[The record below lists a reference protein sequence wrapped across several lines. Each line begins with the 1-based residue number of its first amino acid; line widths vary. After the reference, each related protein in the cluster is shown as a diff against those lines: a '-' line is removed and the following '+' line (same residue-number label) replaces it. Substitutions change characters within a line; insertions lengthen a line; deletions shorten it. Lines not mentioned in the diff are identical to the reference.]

1 MTVSY
6 TRQVQPLRITLAQ
19 VVLGQSKKDPNV
31 YVAMKVVYL
40 QSPEVLD
47 DPEHL
52 AILRK

>member
-1 MTVSY
+1 MSGLAQ
-6 TRQVQPLRITLAQ
+6 RLNLSDTLAQ

>member
-1 MTVSY
+1 MNMS
-6 TRQVQPLRITLAQ
+6 LQ